1 MKITRPRILLMVAL
15 GLVVLA
21 GAGLLWGQATLLQA
35 GVMPSAGK
43 DCPVSPITTERP
55 ENANTAAWSKTW
67 YRSLDGRIWA
77 SAPGLQSY
85 RPEGD
90 KVLWVKPSGSDL
102 EVKGAQ
108 TRRPGGPVAGPHTR
122 RLRRRLPGERRHL
135 PDSRVLGNRGK
146 GRRHRVALCGLHSLE
161 GLSGSSRK

>member
-21 GAGLLWGQATLLQA
+21 GAGLLWGEATLLQA
-35 GVMPSAGK
+35 GVMPSAGRE
-43 DCPVSPITTERP
+43 CPVSPITTERP

-67 YRSLDGRIWA
+67 YRSQDGRIWA

-90 KVLWVKPSGSDL
+90 KVLWVKPSGSSL
-102 EVKGAQ
+102 EVKG
-108 TRRPGGPVAGPHTR
+108 RRLDGQAVPLRVHIPGGYADDFQASFVTFPT
-122 RLRRRLPGERRHL
+122 PGCWEIEAKADGTEWRFVVYI
-135 PDSRVLGNRGK
+135 PEKD
-146 GRRHRVALCGLHSLE
+146 
-161 GLSGSSRK
+161 